1 MCRFLKLAL
10 LKTNRMNTRYKMSA
24 EDRKAKLQVLRTR
37 LNNSLELIGELK
49 SASVMVQR
57 YEQAGT
63 EREIEKF
70 LEQALERVEG
80 LLEL

>member
-1 MCRFLKLAL
+1 
-10 LKTNRMNTRYKMSA
+10 MNTKLRKSS
-24 EDRKAKLQVLRTR
+24 EERKAKLQVLRTQ
-37 LNNSLELIGELK
+37 LNNSLELISEIK
-49 SASVMVQR
+49 SISVSYQQ
-57 YEQAGT
+57 YDHAAT

>member
-1 MCRFLKLAL
+1 
-10 LKTNRMNTRYKMSA
+10 MNTRYKMSA
-24 EDRKAKLQVLRTR
+24 EDRKAKLQVLRTQ

-80 LLEL
+80 LLELLK